1 MVTLIFFYSNGIILH
16 IGGRYNYEELLNM
29 EKEITNT
36 QLIQKL
42 KENKYC
48 WGLFKIEDKNILFER
63 YYNSDALSK
72 KAYIRS
78 GLIVNDTTF
87 RITKSVRSDGI
98 EEKEIEEIYHFKQF
112 SPKPDSTNNFI
123 K

>member
-63 YYNSDALSK
+63 YYKSDALSK